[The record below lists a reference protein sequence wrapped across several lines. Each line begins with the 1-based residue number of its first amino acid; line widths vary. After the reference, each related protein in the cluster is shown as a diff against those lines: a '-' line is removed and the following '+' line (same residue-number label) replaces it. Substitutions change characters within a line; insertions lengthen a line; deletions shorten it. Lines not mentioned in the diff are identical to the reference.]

1 MATTPKIRYDIE
13 AAVSGGSDVNAL
25 AAQLEGLANTLEG
38 DLKVQALAS
47 AQALRELGAKQ
58 GAIDSFVSLKT
69 EAQAAAERLNA
80 AQLAAQSFAREIA
93 ANGTPTR
100 AQAGQLEKLR
110 DAVREASSEMLKSR
124 RSVDGAR
131 EALNQYGASTAN
143 LAGQQRVIKSAVE
156 EQRANF
162 DLLSES
168 ARLSAEERVQAE
180 TRVAAATQAAAQKEE
195 TIAAQRR
202 RVIEAVSA
210 ANTRAVGQ
218 ARAAEQSR
226 VSAAIAAQNAERSRA
241 EMIER
246 YNLRESLAQ
255 KALLGRLE
263 EIRAQYPRLGAA
275 AQAAGGQ
282 QARAAT
288 EASSGLKGLGD
299 QLRTI
304 QSLAIAALGGSFV
317 GSMVRDVNETAE
329 AFTNV
334 RDRIR
339 LVTGEGA
346 GLESAFEGVQEIALR
361 TNSELE
367 GTANLF
373 ARIVKA
379 GKELG
384 LSQEAAL
391 SLTETINQSIQ
402 LSGGSAD
409 SAKAAIIQ
417 LVQGLQ
423 SGVLR
428 GEEFNSVMEQS
439 PRLAQALADGLG
451 KTTGEL
457 RELSKQGLL
466 TTDVVINS
474 LQGQAQA
481 VQTEFDKLSD
491 KPSRAIQNLS
501 TAWTVYVGNVDRA
514 TGSSKTA
521 AEAINFLAENLDTI
535 AGLLIDA
542 GQAGAAFVALRL
554 AQSFLG
560 IGAAAQAAAV
570 QVAASTAAMNA
581 AGAASLT
588 AGAGVGKFSALL
600 GGLKTFSLIGVVA
613 NIQDIGTWIGEAAA
627 KLAGY
632 KDLSDQ
638 MAREER
644 IAAEI
649 SRENA
654 RQKAALAQAIQLA
667 TEKARGLTPEARV
680 LTSEFKKLR
689 DGGNGVADA
698 LAAISKNAN
707 LSDTAGIQAFSIAM
721 RDLAIQGK
729 ASGDQ
734 IREAFANALKG
745 EDLASFETR
754 ARAAL
759 SGARDEAELL
769 ATVLDASLRE
779 AIRRSGSDFDVIS
792 GGMGAAA
799 RSAINDTELI
809 ITNLERLKSQGV
821 NTAAA
826 LTASL
831 SKGIQTA
838 DGQAAIEALRQQI
851 ELVRSRIGDS
861 VANSFLDQLS
871 TKARQVTQEIG
882 GLSAALKSLG
892 ITSDADL
899 KLAANGA
906 RKLYEEVRKTGGS
919 AREQQ
924 AAFRKMAEA
933 AIASGDTASLAF
945 VRSQASIQGFE
956 VSVDKAGKT
965 TVRAMGEGR
974 AAVDRLTRGMQ
985 ASTEAVKEHIGW
997 LDRLQ
1002 KRNAEVKSSMKTD
1015 GNGFAVDSKGNTIV
1029 AGGDLNTLTGIASF
1043 LKQAGLD
1050 DAQAKSVAREFAD
1063 SKGNIPYFNNPGQVK
1078 YGGREST
1085 ISEALLKA
1093 AERTTFGYGNAG
1105 AAGVGR
1111 KVVVELRTADRT
1123 ENVTTDES
1131 GAASLLRTLKDAKLA
1146 AGY

>member
-1 MATTPKIRYDIE
+1 MALKPIQILVET
-13 AAVSGGSDVNAL
+13 DVTGEEGISKL
-25 AAQLEGLANTLEG
+25 ASTLDDLANTLDG
-38 DLKVQALAS
+38 DLKVQAQQA
-47 AQALRELGAKQ
+47 AQALRDLGAKQ
-58 GAIDSFVSLKT
+58 GAIDNFVKLKVEAGDAAVKLS
-69 EAQAAAERLNA
+69 EAQDA
-80 AQLAAQSFAREIA
+80 AQKLGEAL
-93 ANGTPTR
+93 ANGSASTR
-100 AQAGQLEKLR
+100 AQSGQMEKLR
-110 DAVREASSEMLKSR
+110 DAVRVAKAEIQSKTAAVEAARQRMAAYGVSSNNLARSQIEVSAATKAVAAEFSKSSAAAKSAADQQNSIAAAVAASNNRAVEMARAASR
-124 RSVDGAR
+124 AR
-131 EALNQYGASTAN
+131 EQ
-143 LAGQQRVIKSAVE
+143 
-156 EQRANF
+156 
-162 DLLSES
+162 
-168 ARLSAEERVQAE
+168 
-180 TRVAAATQAAAQKEE
+180 AAATAL
-195 TIAAQRR
+195 
-202 RVIEAVSA
+202 
-210 ANTRAVGQ
+210 
-218 ARAAEQSR
+218 AAER
-226 VSAAIAAQNAERSRA
+226 KRA
-241 EMIER
+241 EFVDQYMH
-246 YNLRESLAQ
+246 RESLAQ
-255 KALLGRLE
+255 QTLIARSR
-263 EIRAQYPRLGAA
+263 EIAAQYPRLGAA
-275 AQAAGGQ
+275 AQAAGRQ
-282 QARAAT
+282 QAHAAT
-288 EASSGLKGLGD
+288 EAGSGLKGLGD

-304 QSLAIAALGGSFV
+304 QSLAIAALGGSYV
-317 GSMVRDVNETAE
+317 GSLIRDVNETAE

-466 TTDVVINS
+466 TTDVVISS

-501 TAWTVYVGNVDRA
+501 TAWTVYVGNVDKA
-514 TGSSKTA
+514 TGASKTA
-521 AEAINFLAENLDTI
+521 ADAINVLAENLDTI

-570 QVAASTAAMNA
+570 QVAASTTAMNA

-588 AGAGVGKFSALL
+588 AGAGVGKFAALL
-600 GGLKTFSLIGVVA
+600 GGLKTFSLLGIVT
-613 NIQDIGTWIGEAAA
+613 NFQDIGTWIGESAA

-632 KDLSDQ
+632 KGLTAEL
-638 MAREER
+638 AREER
-644 IAAEI
+644 VAAEI

-654 RQKAALAQAIQLA
+654 RQKAALAQAVQLA
-667 TEKARGLTPEARV
+667 TEAARGLTPEARL
-680 LTSEFKKLR
+680 LTSEFEKLR
-689 DGGNGVADA
+689 DGGKGVAEA
-698 LAAISKNAN
+698 LADISKNAN
-707 LSDTAGIQAFSIAM
+707 LSDTAGIQAFSVAM
-721 RDLAIQGK
+721 RDLAVQGK
-729 ASGDQ
+729 ASGDE

-745 EDLASFETR
+745 EDLASFEAR

-779 AIRRSGSDFDVIS
+779 AIRRSGADFGVIS

-809 ITNLERLKSQGV
+809 IKNLDRLKGQGV
-821 NTAAA
+821 DTGAA

-831 SKGIQTA
+831 SKSIQTA
-838 DGQAAIEALRQQI
+838 DGQAAIQALRQQI
-851 ELVRSRIGDS
+851 ELVRSRLGDT
-861 VANSFLDQLS
+861 VANGLLSQLEEQAK
-871 TKARQVTQEIG
+871 KATGALG
-882 GLSAALKSLG
+882 GLSGALKDLG
-892 ITSDADL
+892 ITSDAEL
-899 KLAANGA
+899 KKAAA
-906 RKLYEEVRKTGGS
+906 DTKALYNEVVKTGGS
-919 AREQQ
+919 AREQSQ
-924 AAFRKMAEA
+924 AFEKMANA
-933 AIASGDTASLAF
+933 AIASGDAGAIAF
-945 VRSQASIQGFE
+945 AKSQAAARGFE
-956 VSVDKAGKT
+956 ITTDSAGKT
-965 TVRAMGEGR
+965 IVRSLKDAEK
-974 AAVDRLTRGMQ
+974 AAHGAAGAIHGMRNSIKD
-985 ASTEAVKEHIGW
+985 ASAAAEEYVGW
-997 LDRLQ
+997 AERMA
-1002 KRNAEVKSSMKTD
+1002 KRNAEVKTSMKTD
-1015 GNGFAVDSKGNTIV
+1015 ASGFAVDAKGNTIV
-1029 AGGDLNTLTGIASF
+1029 AGGELNTLTGIASF

-1063 SKGNIPYFNNPGQVK
+1063 SKGEIPYFNNPGQMK
-1078 YGGREST
+1078 YGGATST

-1093 AERTTFGYGNAG
+1093 AERTTFGSGS
-1105 AAGVGR
+1105 AGVATVGR
-1111 KVVVELRTADRT
+1111 RVVYDLRV
-1123 ENVTTDES
+1123 NDES
-1131 GAASLLRTLKDAKLA
+1131 FPVTLDDDDRDSTSNMDAFMARLARDKRRAA
-1146 AGY
+1146 

>member
-1 MATTPKIRYDIE
+1 MATSSQKIRYDIE
-13 AAVSGGSDVNAL
+13 AAVSGEGDVAAL
-25 AAQLEGLANTLEG
+25 ARQLESLADTLEG
-38 DLKVQALAS
+38 DLKTQAQAS

-58 GAIDSFVSLKT
+58 GVIDNFVQLKKEAGDAADRLS
-69 EAQAAAERLNA
+69 EAQTA
-80 AQLAAQSFAREIA
+80 AQKLGRELTA
-93 ANGTPTR
+93 STAPTR

-110 DAVREASSEMLKSR
+110 DAVRTAKTELQGKTTALEQSR
-124 RSVDGAR
+124 A
-131 EALNQYGASTAN
+131 ALNRYGIGTAN
-143 LAGQQRVIKSAVE
+143 LAQSERNV
-156 EQRANF
+156 RA
-162 DLLSES
+162 
-168 ARLSAEERVQAE
+168 A
-180 TRVAAATQAAAQKEE
+180 VAAA
-195 TIAAQRR
+195 
-202 RVIEAVSA
+202 
-210 ANTRAVGQ
+210 
-218 ARAAEQSR
+218 
-226 VSAAIAAQNAERSRA
+226 RA
-241 EMIER
+241 EVASMAPA
-246 YNLRESLAQ
+246 YNA
-255 KALLGRLE
+255 A
-263 EIRAQYPRLGAA
+263 GAA
-275 AQAAGGQ
+275 A
-282 QARAAT
+282 
-288 EASSGLKGLGD
+288 ASSGQRQVQAASSVKGELAGLSQ
-299 QLRTI
+299 QLATLRN
-304 QSLAIAALGGSFV
+304 LAGVALGGTVV
-317 GSMVRDVNETAE
+317 GSLAKDIGETADQYANLSARIQLATGEGE
-329 AFTNV
+329 AFTQGMADV
-334 RDRIR
+334 QRI
-339 LVTGEGA
+339 A
-346 GLESAFEGVQEIALR
+346 QS
-361 TNSELE
+361 TNSELDA
-367 GTANLF
+367 TATLYT
-373 ARIVKA
+373 RLVQT
-379 GKELG
+379 GKDAG
-384 LSQEAAL
+384 LSAKDAQTEAA
-391 SLTETINQSIQ
+391 SLTEVINQSIQ
-402 LSGGSAD
+402 LSGAS
-409 SAKAAIIQ
+409 SQAAQAAVTQ
-417 LVQGLQ
+417 LIQGLQ

-428 GEEFNSVMEQS
+428 GEEFNSVVEQS
-439 PRLAQALADGLG
+439 PRLARALADGLG
-451 KTTGEL
+451 VTIGRL
-457 RELSKQGLL
+457 REMAQQGQI
-466 TTDVVINS
+466 TTEV
-474 LQGQAQA
+474 LKGALGGQAQA
-481 VQTEFDKLSD
+481 IAAEFEKL
-491 KPSRAIQNLS
+491 PPTIGRAMQSLS
-501 TAWTVYVGNVDRA
+501 NAWTVYIGEADKA
-514 TGSSKTA
+514 TGASRAVADAIA
-521 AEAINFLAENLDTI
+521 ALGRNLDTI
-535 AGLLIDA
+535 IGLLLDA

-588 AGAGVGKFSALL
+588 AGAGVGKFASLL
-600 GGLKTFSLIGVVA
+600 GSLKTFSLIGIVA
-613 NIQDIGTWIGEAAA
+613 NIRDIGTWIGEAAA

-632 KDLSDQ
+632 KDLTDQ
-638 MAREER
+638 MARDER

-667 TEKARGLTPEARV
+667 TEKARGLTPGARI
-680 LTSEFKKLR
+680 LTGEFEKLR
-689 DGGNGVADA
+689 EGGRGVADA
-698 LAAISKNAN
+698 LADISKNAN

-721 RDLAIQGK
+721 RDLAVQGK

-769 ATVLDASLRE
+769 STVLDASLRE

-956 VSVDKAGKT
+956 VSVDKAGET

-985 ASTEAVKEHIGW
+985 ASTEAVNGYTKGVADAAAQLQRLKE
-997 LDRLQ
+997 LQ
-1002 KRNAEVKSSMKTD
+1002 
-1015 GNGFAVDSKGNTIV
+1015 GFAG
-1029 AGGDLNTLTGIASF
+1029 AGGDLSGVSTEELKKAQADLLKEGGALSSPEYIKLRNELMGRGAPKTDASGFTLDKSGNTLAMGGELNTLTGIANF

-1050 DAQAKSVAREFAD
+1050 DAQARNLAREFAD
-1063 SKGNIPYFNNPGQVK
+1063 SKGEIPYFNNPGQIK

-1085 ISEALLKA
+1085 LSEALLKA

-1111 KVVVELRTADRT
+1111 EVTVKLVSGGVSRTVPTNEEGAKALIETLR
-1123 ENVTTDES
+1123 
-1131 GAASLLRTLKDAKLA
+1131 DAKLA
-1146 AGY
+1146 AGG